1 MPKNTSF
8 EQFREQYGIK
18 SEIESFT
25 PAKIS
30 NVLVPHISTGIPQLD
45 ALLGGGLSAGTI
57 MLGGHS
63 GMGKST
69 LALQIAQNISAQG
82 IPVFYYSLEMS
93 KAGIAAKALARQI
106 FRRTGGTMSIASSD
120 LLYEGSVSGF
130 GEAVW
135 KEIEAARSD
144 VAKECRELFVIENRK
159 KAPISGY
166 RIYQDGVKYAEKAH
180 AVVFVDYLQVLDLE
194 EAENAARGGI
204 VDPRSAIERNLRWL
218 RQLAD
223 EMQIPVVI
231 INSLNRGSY
240 GKSVGAS
247 AFKES
252 GAIEYSADV
261 VLAMQFG
268 IFSGQEDLKNG
279 ELLADREKSKNPRV
293 VDVIALKQRYGCSG
307 EDAIV
312 RFHYYAGSDC
322 FQAIANQAPLAAP
335 AKKRRRKSAEKETVS
350 AAQPAEPNPDYDTD
364 WMKECE

>member
-1 MPKNTSF
+1 MPKNSSF
-8 EQFREQYGIK
+8 EQFREQYGMEA
-18 SEIESFT
+18 EIESFT
-25 PAKIS
+25 PTRIS
-30 NVLVPHISTGIPQLD
+30 KVLVAHISTGIPQLD

-82 IPVFYYSLEMS
+82 IPVFYYSLEMP
-93 KAGIAAKALARQI
+93 KAGIAAKALSRQI
-106 FRRTGGTMSIASSD
+106 FRQTGGTMSIASSD

-130 GEAVW
+130 GEEVW
-135 KEIEAARSD
+135 KEIETARQD
-144 VAKECRELFVIENRK
+144 VAKECRNLLVIENRK
-159 KAPISGY
+159 KAPISGQ
-166 RIYQDGVKYAEKAH
+166 RIYQDGIKYAEKAH

-194 EAENAARGGI
+194 ELENAARAG
-204 VDPRSAIERNLRWL
+204 VLDQRSAIERNLRYL

-268 IFSGQEDLKNG
+268 IFTGQEELKNG
-279 ELLADREKSKNPRV
+279 EGLADREKSKNPRV
-293 VDVIALKQRYGCSG
+293 VDLIALKQRYGCSG
-307 EDAIV
+307 EEAMV
-312 RFHYYAGSDC
+312 RFQYYVGSDC

-335 AKKRRRKSAEKETVS
+335 AKRKRRKSAEKEVISSVS
-350 AAQPAEPNPDYDTD
+350 PAEPNPDYDTD